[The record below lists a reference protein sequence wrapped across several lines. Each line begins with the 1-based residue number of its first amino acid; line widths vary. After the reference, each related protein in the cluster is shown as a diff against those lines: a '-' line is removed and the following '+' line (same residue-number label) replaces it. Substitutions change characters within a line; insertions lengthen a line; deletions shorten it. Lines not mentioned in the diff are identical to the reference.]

1 MAEYNKVMTKIN
13 PDLPKVIDTEQ
24 IYVYVPKA
32 TYDKAGIVKPDST
45 QFVIAG
51 VYTLTIKHFEMTDDH
66 VAVDVKMGYKN
77 DTALADL
84 ADKDFVS
91 KGNMTGYAVAH
102 IPNTDDHD
110 KAYVESKTGTKLVRI
125 DKSEVADT
133 IAVRDADGAL
143 HAAMHDTPQA
153 DELVHYTY
161 LSKHY
166 VKATT
171 NGNKVYATDAAGRLI
186 YAPFSSAAIADTF
199 VIRQPDGSIRGNVSV
214 PEDTTLLNHQYV
226 RSHYIPVG
234 SDGKIPN
241 SYLPANIGADEIVM
255 GYFYQGD
262 FYLDKDHTVMAEYDT
277 EKLYVDIDTNVTYRW
292 SVTEDYSGFVEISSS
307 LALGTSHDTAYY
319 GDFGDAA
326 YAHSRSKGNPHNTRI
341 ADIPN
346 LEATLN
352 GKIGV
357 YGVSYDAD
365 RVVAFLADQNSP
377 VMCTLYSKNSWTQ
390 GGKFFRKSTGST
402 EWTEILDYEFI
413 SGGATC
419 LRSAYEPQIK
429 ITASSKPVINGVPM
443 TTTTITVPMGMVLDI
458 EFETTSTGSS
468 TDYFLN
474 FAVANERFVA
484 YFWQCSNSDNNNYFK
499 IAMYDI
505 AGRLKTAGPSGDFDA
520 INFKFWKSN
529 YKPFNYTTIS
539 TLSSVDKGFNVE
551 YQINGK
557 SAEIEIPLE
566 GTDDIVVDI
575 DETNK
580 MINIHLDAKVR
591 AKLAKMLTLPAEA
604 PAKNSIVGVG
614 TNNAQMIMTEQE
626 ARDAISV
633 FKTVSLTQTEYNN
646 LAVKDNKTLYLIT
659 G

>member
-1 MAEYNKVMTKIN
+1 MAEYNKVMTRIK

-32 TYDKAGIVKPDST
+32 TYDQAGIVKPDKS

-51 VYTLTIKHFEMTDDH
+51 DYMLTIKHFEMTDDH

-77 DTALADL
+77 DTVLTDL
-84 ADKDFVS
+84 ADNDFVS
-91 KGNMTGYAVAH
+91 KSNLTDYSVAR
-102 IPNTDDHD
+102 IPNSDDHD

-125 DKSEVADT
+125 DKSAVADT
-133 IAVRDADGAL
+133 IAVRDDDGAL
-143 HAAMHDTPQA
+143 HAAMHDSPQA

-161 LSKHY
+161 LSKNY

-186 YAPFSSAAIADTF
+186 YAPFSSAASTDTF

-214 PEDTTLLNHQYV
+214 PEDTTLLNHKYV

-326 YAHSRSKGNPHNTRI
+326 YAHSRSNGNPHNTGI
-341 ADIPN
+341 SDIPN
-346 LEATLN
+346 LRTTLERKV
-352 GKIGV
+352 GAFSS
-357 YGVSYDAD
+357 SYDAK
-365 RVVAFLADQNSP
+365 RVVAFIADQNSD
-377 VMCTLYSKNSWTQ
+377 VMCTIFNHDMSGTFYI
-390 GGKFFRKSTGST
+390 KSIDGP
-402 EWTEILDYEFI
+402 EWIEIDMIAIRSGITYLRLD
-413 SGGATC
+413 
-419 LRSAYEPQIK
+419 YEPQIK

-443 TTTTITVPMGMVLDI
+443 TATTITVPIGMMLDI
-458 EFETTSTGSS
+458 EFETTASTTS
-468 TDYFLN
+468 TDYYVN
-474 FAVANERFVA
+474 ISAASDRFVA
-484 YFWQCSNSDNNNYFK
+484 YFWQCSNGGSDNAYKVPLYN
-499 IAMYDI
+499 AE
-505 AGRLKTAGPSGDFDA
+505 GELKTAFPAEDDNSCLNIA
-520 INFKFWKSN
+520 YWNAN
-529 YKPFNYTTIS
+529 YQPFNYTTIS
-539 TLSSVDKGFNVE
+539 TLSSVARGFNIE
-551 YQINGK
+551 YQVNGK

-566 GTDDIVVDI
+566 GTDDVVVDV
-575 DETNK
+575 DETNQ
-580 MINIHLDAKVR
+580 MINIHLDATVR
-591 AKLAKMLTLPAEA
+591 AKLAKMLTLPATA

>member
-1 MAEYNKVMTKIN
+1 MAEYNKVMTQIK

-32 TYDKAGIVKPDST
+32 SYDQAGIMKPDKT

-51 VYTLTIKHFEMTDDH
+51 DYTLTIKHFEMTDDH

-77 DTALADL
+77 DTALSDL
-84 ADKDFVS
+84 ADKDFVT
-91 KGNMTGYAVAH
+91 KGGMTGYSVER
-102 IPNTDDHD
+102 IPNTDDYD
-110 KAYVESKTGTKLVRI
+110 KAYVESKIGTKLVRI
-125 DKSEVADT
+125 DKSAVADT
-133 IAVRDADGAL
+133 IAVRDTDGAL

-161 LSKHY
+161 LSKNY

-171 NGNKVYATDAAGRLI
+171 NGNKVYATDAAGKLI
-186 YAPFSSAAIADTF
+186 YAPFSSAASTDTF
-199 VIRQPDGSIRGNVSV
+199 VIRQPDGSIRGFVST

-326 YAHSRSKGNPHNTRI
+326 YAHSRSKGNPHNTGI
-341 ADIPN
+341 SDIPN
-346 LEATLN
+346 LRTTLERKV
-352 GKIGV
+352 GAFSS
-357 YGVSYDAD
+357 SYDAK
-365 RVVAFLADQNSP
+365 RVVAFLADQNSD
-377 VMCTLYSKNSWTQ
+377 VMCTIFNQDMGGTFYVKSNVSPEWIEIDMIAIRSGITYS
-390 GGKFFRKSTGST
+390 R
-402 EWTEILDYEFI
+402 LDYEP
-413 SGGATC
+413 
-419 LRSAYEPQIK
+419 RIK
-429 ITASSKPVINGVPM
+429 ITTSSKPVINGVPM
-443 TTTTITVPMGMVLDI
+443 TSTTITVPIGMMLDI
-458 EFETTSTGSS
+458 EFETTDSTTS
-468 TDYFLN
+468 TDYYVN
-474 FAVANERFVA
+474 ISAARDRFVA
-484 YFWQCSNSDNNNYFK
+484 YFWQCSNSNSNNAYKVPLYNSE
-499 IAMYDI
+499 
-505 AGRLKTAGPSGDFDA
+505 GELKTEFPAEDDNSCLNIA
-520 INFKFWKSN
+520 YWKAN
-529 YKPFNYTTIS
+529 YLPFNYTTIS
-539 TLSSVDKGFNVE
+539 TLSSVARGFNVE
-551 YQINGK
+551 YQIDGK

-566 GTDDIVVDI
+566 GTNDVVVDV
-575 DETNK
+575 DETNQ
-580 MINIHLDAKVR
+580 MINIHLDASVR
-591 AKLAKMLTLPAEA
+591 AKLAKMLTLPATA